1 MLWFGNKGNKVKI
14 SSVKY
19 YRIINGPIPTN
30 STCIKGKPVWFQ
42 DIPFPNNK
50 DLNINILKFFRKFN
64 YQNKEKMYFNDPIIK
79 TFNYFS
85 QSDKSLGV
93 LVQSKNFKGIK
104 KNKSMYLTPKGIIL
118 KLLNHFVKMIKMTI
132 LTSVI

>member
-1 MLWFGNKGNKVKI
+1 
-14 SSVKY
+14 
-19 YRIINGPIPTN
+19 
-30 STCIKGKPVWFQ
+30 
-42 DIPFPNNK
+42 
-50 DLNINILKFFRKFN
+50 
-64 YQNKEKMYFNDPIIK
+64 MYFNEPIIK

-93 LVQSKNFKGIK
+93 LVQSKNFKGIE

-118 KLLNHFVKMIKMTI
+118 RLLNHFVKMIKMTI